1 MCPARPLPTRMRF
14 PVMGLPCPRA
24 AAGQTRSVALAG
36 GENQQAG
43 FMDVFSA
50 VSAVIFPKNSPPP
63 PPPSCLSVR
72 EWWVPAGLNRGHH
85 GRATAAA
92 WPRHGVSPS
101 LCGDTGCQRG
111 QIMSW
116 WPPKEGCR
124 SHRATSWVLPTSLWP
139 RLAPLPPLVA
149 HMASP
154 RANGGLPVGP
164 NHVPV
169 GHPVDP
175 PSSFALTAGADG
187 TQPHL
192 WPPQKS

>member
-1 MCPARPLPTRMRF
+1 MSRSSPPNQDALPGDGVPVPPAPRLVRRAPWRWRVVKINRRVLWTCLVPL
-14 PVMGLPCPRA
+14 VQL
-24 AAGQTRSVALAG
+24 
-36 GENQQAG
+36 
-43 FMDVFSA
+43 FSLK
-50 VSAVIFPKNSPPP
+50 IPPP

-124 SHRATSWVLPTSLWP
+124 SHRATSWALPASLWP
-139 RLAPLPPLVA
+139 HLAPLPPLVA